1 VYKREFVGVCV
12 KNINVSKIVPF
23 IKSNTRHKTE
33 KTVDET
39 AEGTRYRILDF
50 LK

>member
-1 VYKREFVGVCV
+1 
-12 KNINVSKIVPF
+12 VSKIVPF

-39 AEGTRYRILDF
+39 AEARAAGFSTVWSEMQQEAAY
-50 LK
+50 